1 MKAFYHLAPL
11 FIAGS
16 LSCQGALVGLWEFS
30 DAANPGAATIGND
43 LTLQGPGTTLA
54 VADGVSTGDGAIQ
67 IGAGDHFDVA
77 HDIAANGGGA
87 YVNEFT
93 LVLDVFL
100 PSASDGTW
108 RSLLQ
113 TNNTNANDGDLFI
126 SSGNA
131 IGVAEIGY
139 STETLAAENWYRI
152 GFSADLGSELE
163 TGGSFVTVFT
173 DGAGNSTLVSH
184 LSQGLD
190 GRHSLYPID
199 NGNIV
204 KLFADESGE
213 DNLLV
218 VSNVAIYD
226 SALSSA
232 DMIALGVL
240 GTTIPEPS
248 LMALC
253 GLSLFGFL
261 RRRRL
266 SH

>member
-1 MKAFYHLAPL
+1 MKAFYHFAPL

-16 LSCQGALVGLWEFS
+16 LSCPGALVGLWEFS

-54 VADGVSTGDGAIQ
+54 VADGVSAGDGAIQ
-67 IGAGDHFDVA
+67 IGAGDHFDAA

-87 YVNEFT
+87 FVNEFT

-100 PSASDGTW
+100 PSESDGTW

-113 TNNTNANDGDLFI
+113 TNATNVNDGDFFI
-126 SSGNA
+126 SPGNT
-131 IGVAEIGY
+131 IGLSDIGY
-139 STETLAAENWYRI
+139 STESLAAENWYRI

-163 TGGSFVTVFT
+163 TGGSFATVFT
-173 DGAGNSTLVSH
+173 DSAGNSTQVSH

-226 SALSSA
+226 SALSGA
-232 DMIALGVL
+232 NMIALGAP

>member
-1 MKAFYHLAPL
+1 MTAFSHLTPL

-204 KLFADESGE
+204 KLFADENGE

-232 DMIALGVL
+232 DMIALGVP